1 MKIRMRQPNRVSR
14 REDGI
19 NRCAGNYILSGSR
32 KWLAFAARLAYRYR
46 VRPAWETSDKLVF
59 ATPWGGVHTRL
70 ERWLAPLRA
79 ISIRLAIFR
88 GQTLI
93 HLVGGNYPEPAS
105 KDSSTRPLLAIALVP
120 VERRLERM
128 MQSRQRIDF
137 ERTAW
142 SEHTYVERI
151 LHPSYEKNLAGLQ
164 PVSIVYG
171 PVALPAVRQVP
182 ADQKKYSEVNAE
194 AGRLP
199 MQASQ
204 GFERKFPAEPAINV
218 NLLADEVLRTLD
230 RRLIAYQERLGR
242 E

>member
-1 MKIRMRQPNRVSR
+1 MRQATRMSR

-19 NRCAGNYILSGSR
+19 KRCAGNHMVSGSR
-32 KWLAFAARLAYRYR
+32 KWLAFAAALADRYR
-46 VRPAWETSDKLVF
+46 VRPAWGRSDQLVF

-93 HLVGGNYPEPAS
+93 RWVGGNYLEPAG
-105 KDSSTRPLLAIALVP
+105 KDAAARPLPATVFAP

-128 MQSRQRIDF
+128 MHSRQRIDF
-137 ERTAW
+137 ERAAW

-151 LHPSYEKNLAGLQ
+151 LHPRVEQNLAGLQ

-182 ADQKKYSEVNAE
+182 ADPRPYSEVNAE

-199 MQASQ
+199 MLAPQ
-204 GFERKFPAEPAINV
+204 GFERQLPAEPAVNV
-218 NLLADEVLRTLD
+218 NLLADEVLHTLD